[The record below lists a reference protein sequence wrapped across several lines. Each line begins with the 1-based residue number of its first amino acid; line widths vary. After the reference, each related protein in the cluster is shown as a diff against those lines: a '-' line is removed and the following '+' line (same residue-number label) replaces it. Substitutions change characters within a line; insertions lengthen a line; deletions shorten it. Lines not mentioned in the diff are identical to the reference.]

1 MSATQALAAKAKAMY
16 GEHLTQADYQ
26 ELLRKRSVAEIAGYL
41 KYETH
46 YRTILAGINETG
58 VHRGYLEMLIRQRQF
73 LDFTQLIRY
82 GDQKN
87 GFYRFGILQIEIK
100 QILLAIR
107 LLKETE
113 KAGHIAQLPLFA
125 NTLTTFDLQKLVDLN
140 SFDELIRALLNT
152 PYADILRPFKPK
164 GTEELDYTGCELAL
178 NQYYIDEIKHYI
190 SKEFT
195 GLPKKQLTEIFDT
208 RIELDNITKIYR
220 LKKYYATSPEDIKKV
235 INPTFVK
242 IPRQLMESW
251 IDTKNA
257 EEFIQAL
264 SESAY
269 KSAINHRDFVYI
281 EYHTDAIM
289 YNINK
294 HYIRFATDPNVVLI
308 AYMNLLEIETR
319 NIIDIIEGVRYKLES
334 DKIAKLLIY

>member
-1 MSATQALAAKAKAMY
+1 MSATHALAAKAKAMY
-16 GEHLTQADYQ
+16 GEHLTQSDYQ

-41 KYETH
+41 KHETH

-73 LDFTQLIRY
+73 FDFTKLIRY
-82 GDQKN
+82 GDKKN
-87 GFYRFGILQIEIK
+87 EFYKFGILQIEIK

-125 NTLTTFDLQKLVDLN
+125 NALTTFDLQKLIDLN
-140 SFDELIRALLNT
+140 TYDELLKVLHDT
-152 PYADILRPFKPK
+152 PYAQVLRPFKPK
-164 GTEELDYTGCELAL
+164 TLDELDYTGCELAL
-178 NQYYIDEIKHYI
+178 NQYYVEQIKRYI
-190 SKEFT
+190 NKEFS
-195 GLPKKQLTEIFDT
+195 GLPKAQLDEIFDT

-220 LKKYYATSPEDIKKV
+220 LKKYYSASPEDIKKV
-235 INPTFVK
+235 LNPISVK
-242 IPRQLMESW
+242 IARPLLESW
-251 IDTKNA
+251 IETKTA
-257 EEFIQAL
+257 DEFIQAL
-264 SESAY
+264 GESAY
-269 KSAINHRDFVYI
+269 KSAINHRDFIYI

-319 NIIDIIEGVRYKLES
+319 NIIDIIEGVRYKLEA